1 MKMVTLV
8 FVQIVPEDTCLTSM
22 TKPFKL
28 DSLQPLCLK
37 VHRDNL
43 LGGWMIITFCMLAW
57 TFKRRGL
64 VSRYQQVTVVQ
75 TIVPFGF
82 NVG

>member
-1 MKMVTLV
+1 MDY
-8 FVQIVPEDTCLTSM
+8 VQIVPEDTCLTSM

-37 VHRDNL
+37 VRRDNL
-43 LGGWMIITFCMLAW
+43 LGGWMIIYLLFVGMDFQEKSIRFQISA
-57 TFKRRGL
+57 GDI
-64 VSRYQQVTVVQ
+64 SSI
-75 TIVPFGF
+75 IVPFGF

>member
-1 MKMVTLV
+1 MTLV
-8 FVQIVPEDTCLTSM
+8 YVQIVPEDTCLTSM

-43 LGGWMIITFCMLAW
+43 LGGRMIIYLLF
-57 TFKRRGL
+57 
-64 VSRYQQVTVVQ
+64 
-75 TIVPFGF
+75 
-82 NVG
+82 VGMDFQEKSTRFHISAGDM